1 MTLSPTLVRSITLT
15 VALGTGLVLTGCAQS
30 PAPEPTQTIAPEP
43 TGTTAPTTPAS
54 DPTALT
60 CDEILP
66 ASVLDSAL
74 GESFTLN
81 NSFVPETG
89 SAGAELAA
97 AGGAA
102 CEWTDGSGA
111 TVLVAAGTPGAAVIE
126 AAESEASRAGE
137 TTDVFGASLTAYVS
151 GEGGSTIDVFGEAGA
166 WVHTVSSLYT
176 SPSDAESIIEQIMQ
190 ALPSG

>member
-1 MTLSPTLVRSITLT
+1 
-15 VALGTGLVLTGCAQS
+15 
-30 PAPEPTQTIAPEP
+30 
-43 TGTTAPTTPAS
+43 
-54 DPTALT
+54 LT

-66 ASVLDSAL
+66 VSVLDSAL

-81 NSFVPETG
+81 SAFVPEVG

-97 AGGAA
+97 AGGVA

-111 TVLVAAGTPGAAVIE
+111 TVLVAAGTPDSAVIE
-126 AAESEASRAGE
+126 APESEASRAG
-137 TTDVFGASLTAYVS
+137 TATDVFGASLTAYVS